1 MVAGGRDICFLR
13 NEIRQQEY
21 VIKCKD
27 KKLAELDKEI
37 NKEKKSI
44 EILLLRAEEAEVEN
58 SKLKRE
64 VYRTEKENEDLRQD
78 IIDYQMQIDAQR
90 DNLLYKTE
98 DDFDIRAEL
107 SKKNNEIY
115 EYLDDIQNLTEANE
129 KLDAQNHE
137 MQKNLQES
145 AQEMERITDKYNKIK
160 VIVQKNDVVMDQLRK
175 ENEHL
180 KLQLY
185 EMTEQLHSKLD
196 EDDTVMEV
204 VKSKVEEWK
213 KVFSAKDEE
222 ILKYQEMLTEITE
235 KLKAAQLDCDKSSI
249 MALQQELQKRDGQIK
264 MLSNKLEQCTHDME
278 KNTLI
283 IEELQKQLQ
292 TDAGDSLI
300 ACQNQIGQLQAKL
313 QAEEQKLQEM
323 VQIAS
328 QAESDA
334 KEKDKELSET
344 LAKMR
349 AYEAGE
355 YGLESAVAEINKYKN
370 QVKLR
375 DKEIESLIK
384 EINNLD
390 GKISDLLY
398 ENEDFRER
406 LGLDI
411 KQVDLT
417 AFRRSKVVRQQQYR
431 AENQVLLKEIERLE
445 DERLELKKY
454 IRLLAKEK
462 GKRPS
467 EKDLKFDDLL
477 PAEKFMNSLKGHSKK
492 MFLLSNSADL
502 EEMVQKQTS
511 GPYVRHHEDLREDR
525 LELYESSC
533 ESEKMEENSQLEQ
546 GMREIMQAIKD
557 AQKGSGKEVEIHIPV
572 LERLLNA
579 MNIKNSER
587 TIHANM
593 SLKAQVDQLTGRNEE
608 LRREIRDSRKE
619 TVHAINQM
627 EKALEKAAL
636 LENEV
641 KLMQQTRKNS
651 IVFQTHHLPEEM
663 SPSSAEIINTLNEHA
678 IRLLQELHN
687 KEETAT
693 KLGEALE
700 EYKRKF
706 AVIRHQQ
713 GLLYKEYQSEKEL
726 WEKELKQSCELQD
739 KLQEQKAHDAIKIA
753 EFNHWVNILQMD
765 SEEIRRQVAEAA
777 RKMIVLKVN
786 EKTLTRRYT
795 IELEMEQHLRKENS
809 KLKNEITAMESAVT
823 KKIGY
828 LQRYKDMAAFKIA
841 SLQKALDGSVPAVE
855 LERVNN
861 QYSDLTIRY
870 RDLLQKDN
878 LLVQKA
884 VSLEHSESE
893 NAVLRKHIDR
903 LNKEL
908 EITKEKLHTLEQA
921 WEEINSLGVD
931 SMNKAANAITRGDL
945 SVSKKMTML
954 EMKELNERQ
963 RADHAHEMYDCLRN
977 TLKKVEERNCELENK
992 FVNLTKQYLEAQK
1005 VEQELRDALAQSVSK
1020 AVSDADRTR
1029 ILELEKT
1036 EAELKN
1042 EVSKLREVSDVAMM
1056 QIITLEARQQSRDKE
1071 IESLRKQHLDYQAE
1085 SDESALIAKLHQHIV
1100 ALKVSEAAAVSKL
1113 EVTVTKLQKLEAY
1126 NLRLEQKI
1134 DDKEQALYY
1143 ARQEGRNRAKHL
1155 QQTVQSLR
1163 RQFSGAL
1170 PLPQQEKFSKTMIQ
1184 LQNDKVKIH
1193 MEKQRAEEERR
1204 KAEEK
1209 MLELELKFKG
1219 LEELISTLKDARGA
1233 QKVSE
1238 WHKRME
1244 ELRLQDL
1251 KQSRELGTH
1260 KEEIKYL
1267 KKVISDQERTICH
1280 LEEEIVQQNN
1290 FHEECQLSWEQREV
1304 ELERQLDKYEQ
1315 QHNEVLMTAK
1325 KFEEATGAVPDPS
1338 LPLTQQL
1345 EMALR
1350 KIKEHVRTIVETQAT
1365 CKNLEENLKKKE
1377 LDLWKA
1383 EQNIFSRDKVIN
1395 ELRILLPASAKRDK
1409 LIEELERKDGE
1420 PEYQVALK
1428 VAQQTIANLQARLNQ
1443 KEDVIK
1449 KYLHMLTRSRQEQE
1463 DIAKKHSEELS
1474 LLLQKLNLQS
1484 DTSLH
1489 MLKQS
1494 AMELIKT
1501 RTISL
1506 PTSRNLARF
1515 AEMELILAE
1524 QENSLSVF
1532 AEKLKR
1538 TTAELDK
1545 QKQIT
1550 FEKIKE
1556 HEKQKSKLEIS
1567 HRNEV
1572 TKLKEAAA
1580 ELRNLLSKVDKE
1592 MRYLKDEL
1600 EAQKE
1605 INARTPP
1612 ISFQSLVE
1620 RLKSQLAVKEK
1631 QQKELSK
1638 ALQQLRSEMTE
1649 IAEQQIIANE
1659 AQKKENLNI
1668 QQLVDKQTMRM
1679 KLCMDNLQEQLHTER
1694 ENLQISKNEEI
1705 TLKSQME
1712 DINIELQ
1719 KTQMCLRKV
1728 DAERTDLLRQNQELK
1743 EKIKKLS
1750 YNTQVQSDARRKL
1763 HALEQLQKKVRT
1775 LEAELASKGTSV
1787 HVVKKAVKED
1797 PEPKEEVIRWEEGK
1811 KWQAKIEIM
1820 RNKLRSKEKQV
1831 ECLKKQLCTTKDECS
1846 RLEKEKTGLQ
1856 KKVHAREAAV
1866 FQVTDTCPTEHEK
1879 KTEELKERISELEN
1893 EIINMK
1899 ETCDLT
1905 RDSALEHLKIK
1916 SRFLENKMQA
1926 LERQLEKENLP
1937 LATESGKAYHEL
1949 QRENLKLCSENVELH
1964 FKLEQAKRDLPRI
1977 KDQAESLKIMC
1988 VHLKKEKN
1996 NLQRK
2001 TGNVAKSGRYDKS
2014 VPELEKTIALMKKVV
2029 EKLQKENEELKETL
2043 SRRKLI
2049 TLENENEKL
2058 KSDFEN
2064 LKLHMEKQLNAK
2076 NEPITKEMHKII
2088 NENEELCEELKRAE
2102 ERAQKLTVENNVLEV
2117 KNEELKKKLGEINKG
2132 ATCSDERKTCP
2143 PKKGGKSWNSTVV
2156 TRMYETKLKDLET
2169 IISRKNKNLKD
2180 LRQLL
2185 QDSTEREEKLEQR
2198 IAEMRKQ
2205 VRI

>member
-1 MVAGGRDICFLR
+1 MFFVFKIAYSF
-13 NEIRQQEY
+13 
-21 VIKCKD
+21 
-27 KKLAELDKEI
+27 
-37 NKEKKSI
+37 S
-44 EILLLRAEEAEVEN
+44 LL
-58 SKLKRE
+58 
-64 VYRTEKENEDLRQD
+64 Q
-78 IIDYQMQIDAQR
+78 
-90 DNLLYKTE
+90 
-98 DDFDIRAEL
+98 
-107 SKKNNEIY
+107 
-115 EYLDDIQNLTEANE
+115 
-129 KLDAQNHE
+129 
-137 MQKNLQES
+137 
-145 AQEMERITDKYNKIK
+145 
-160 VIVQKNDVVMDQLRK
+160 
-175 ENEHL
+175 
-180 KLQLY
+180 
-185 EMTEQLHSKLD
+185 
-196 EDDTVMEV
+196 
-204 VKSKVEEWK
+204 
-213 KVFSAKDEE
+213 
-222 ILKYQEMLTEITE
+222 
-235 KLKAAQLDCDKSSI
+235 
-249 MALQQELQKRDGQIK
+249 
-264 MLSNKLEQCTHDME
+264 
-278 KNTLI
+278 
-283 IEELQKQLQ
+283 
-292 TDAGDSLI
+292 GDSLI

-502 EEMVQKQTS
+502 EEMVQK
-511 GPYVRHHEDLREDR
+511 
-525 LELYESSC
+525 
-533 ESEKMEENSQLEQ
+533 
-546 GMREIMQAIKD
+546 
-557 AQKGSGKEVEIHIPV
+557 
-572 LERLLNA
+572 A

-753 EFNHWVNILQMD
+753 EFN
-765 SEEIRRQVAEAA
+765 
-777 RKMIVLKVN
+777 
-786 EKTLTRRYT
+786 
-795 IELEMEQHLRKENS
+795 
-809 KLKNEITAMESAVT
+809 
-823 KKIGY
+823 
-828 LQRYKDMAAFKIA
+828 DMAAFKIA

-1449 KYLHMLTRSRQEQE
+1449 KYLHMLTRSRQE
-1463 DIAKKHSEELS
+1463 
-1474 LLLQKLNLQS
+1474 
-1484 DTSLH
+1484 
-1489 MLKQS
+1489 
-1494 AMELIKT
+1494 LIKT

-1679 KLCMDNLQEQLHTER
+1679 K
-1694 ENLQISKNEEI
+1694 
-1705 TLKSQME
+1705 
-1712 DINIELQ
+1712 
-1719 KTQMCLRKV
+1719 
-1728 DAERTDLLRQNQELK
+1728 
-1743 EKIKKLS
+1743 
-1750 YNTQVQSDARRKL
+1750 VQSDARRKL

-1899 ETCDLT
+1899 
-1905 RDSALEHLKIK
+1905 
-1916 SRFLENKMQA
+1916 
-1926 LERQLEKENLP
+1926 
-1937 LATESGKAYHEL
+1937 
-1949 QRENLKLCSENVELH
+1949 
-1964 FKLEQAKRDLPRI
+1964 
-1977 KDQAESLKIMC
+1977 
-1988 VHLKKEKN
+1988 
-1996 NLQRK
+1996 
-2001 TGNVAKSGRYDKS
+2001 
-2014 VPELEKTIALMKKVV
+2014 
-2029 EKLQKENEELKETL
+2029 
-2043 SRRKLI
+2043 
-2049 TLENENEKL
+2049 
-2058 KSDFEN
+2058 
-2064 LKLHMEKQLNAK
+2064 
-2076 NEPITKEMHKII
+2076 
-2088 NENEELCEELKRAE
+2088 
-2102 ERAQKLTVENNVLEV
+2102 
-2117 KNEELKKKLGEINKG
+2117 
-2132 ATCSDERKTCP
+2132 
-2143 PKKGGKSWNSTVV
+2143 
-2156 TRMYETKLKDLET
+2156 
-2169 IISRKNKNLKD
+2169 
-2180 LRQLL
+2180 
-2185 QDSTEREEKLEQR
+2185 
-2198 IAEMRKQ
+2198 
-2205 VRI
+2205 